1 MEKYEIDKSI
11 SVYMLQ
17 YMNHDVYKN
26 IVKLF
31 NIINDINNIPDLD
44 VTIDLSELE
53 SSIVSIITTEDELS
67 SNMNLNIKNI
77 IVEYI
82 STLLQGLGITII
94 KDDVN
99 FTSLVDILEGIYT
112 LYTLDNDNMEYMVSM
127 YDVSEDV
134 LEQDTILLFSN
145 LLSNYTTMSTLS
157 VYELIEN
164 VSTDIISNLVN
175 YYILKIEE
183 HTKELNKEIDTK
195 VNKLIKIV
203 PDVTETFYYKD
214 MMANGYTEQT
224 LQDSLDVLFNSINN
238 HGDNVAA
245 IIPEI
250 LITIYM
256 STDNSGDIIL
266 EFNNK
271 IDLTLADNLDD
282 SRINTIK
289 ELLTE
294 VATKLKAGV

>member
-44 VTIDLSELE
+44 VTIELSELE

-77 IVEYI
+77 IIKYV
-82 STLLQGLGITII
+82 STCLQDLGITII
-94 KDDVN
+94 KDDV
-99 FTSLVDILEGIYT
+99 TYTTLLDILEGIYT
-112 LYTLDNDNMEYMVSM
+112 LYTLDNDNMQYILTM

-157 VYELIEN
+157 IYELIDN

-175 YYILKIEE
+175 YCILKIEE
-183 HTKELNKEIDTK
+183 NTKELNKEIDVK
-195 VNKLIKIV
+195 VNKLIKV
-203 PDVTETFYYKD
+203 EPYVTETFYYKD

-224 LQDSLDVLFNSINN
+224 LQESLDTLFNSINK
-238 HGDNVAA
+238 HGDNVAG

-256 STDNSGDIIL
+256 STDNSGDIML

-271 IDLTLADNLDD
+271 IDLTLADNLNA

-289 ELLTE
+289 ELLSE
-294 VATKLKAGV
+294 VATKLKSGV

>member
-294 VATKLKAGV
+294 AATKLKAGV

>member
-17 YMNHDVYKN
+17 YMNQDVNKN

-31 NIINDINNIPDLD
+31 NIINDINNVPDLD
-44 VTIDLSELE
+44 ITLDLAELE
-53 SSIVSIITTEDELS
+53 SVIISIITTEDELS
-67 SNMNLNIKNI
+67 TNMNLNIKNN
-77 IVEYI
+77 IVEYV
-82 STLLQGLGITII
+82 SGFLQNLGITII
-94 KDDVN
+94 KDDIN
-99 FTSLVDILEGIYT
+99 YTSLVDILEGVYT
-112 LYTLDNDNMEYMVSM
+112 LYTLDIDNMQYMVSM
-127 YDVSEDV
+127 YDISEDV

-157 VYELIEN
+157 LYEIIDN
-164 VSTDIISNLVN
+164 VSTDIISNLVE

-183 HTKELNKEIDTK
+183 YTKELNKEIEVK
-195 VNKLIKIV
+195 VNKLIKV
-203 PDVTETFYYKD
+203 EPTVTETFYYKD
-214 MMANGYTEQT
+214 MMTNGYTEQT
-224 LQDSLDVLFNSINN
+224 LQDSLDTLFNSINN
-238 HGDNVAA
+238 HGDNIVF

-256 STDNSGDIIL
+256 STDNSGDIML

-271 IDLTLADNLDD
+271 IDLTLADNLDA

-289 ELLTE
+289 ELLSE
-294 VATKLKAGV
+294 VVTKLKAGV

>member
-11 SVYMLQ
+11 SMYMLQ
-17 YMNHDVYKN
+17 YMNQEVYKN

-77 IVEYI
+77 IIEYV
-82 STLLQGLGITII
+82 STCLQDLGITII
-94 KDDVN
+94 KDDV
-99 FTSLVDILEGIYT
+99 TYTTLLDILEGIYT
-112 LYTLDNDNMEYMVSM
+112 LYTLDNDNMRYIVTM

-157 VYELIEN
+157 IYELIDN

-175 YYILKIEE
+175 YCILKIEE
-183 HTKELNKEIDTK
+183 NTKELNKNIDVK
-195 VNKLIKIV
+195 VNKLIKV
-203 PDVTETFYYKD
+203 EPYVTETFYYKD

-224 LQDSLDVLFNSINN
+224 LQESLDTLFNSINK
-238 HGDNVAA
+238 HGDNVAG

-256 STDNSGDIIL
+256 STDNSGDIML

-271 IDLTLADNLDD
+271 IDLTLADNLDT

-289 ELLTE
+289 ELLIE
-294 VATKLKAGV
+294 VSTKLKAGV

>member
-11 SVYMLQ
+11 SMYMLQ
-17 YMNHDVYKN
+17 YMNQEVYKN

-77 IVEYI
+77 IIEYV
-82 STLLQGLGITII
+82 STCLQNLGITII
-94 KDDVN
+94 KDDVTY
-99 FTSLVDILEGIYT
+99 TSLLDILEGIYT
-112 LYTLDNDNMEYMVSM
+112 LYTLDNDNMQYIVTM

-145 LLSNYTTMSTLS
+145 LLSSYTTMSTLS
-157 VYELIEN
+157 IYELIDN

-175 YYILKIEE
+175 YCILKIEE
-183 HTKELNKEIDTK
+183 NTKELNKEIDIK
-195 VNKLIKIV
+195 VNKLIKAE
-203 PDVTETFYYKD
+203 PYVTETFYYKN

-224 LQDSLDVLFNSINN
+224 LQESLDTLFNSINK
-238 HGDNVAA
+238 HGDNVAG

-256 STDNSGDIIL
+256 STDNSGDIML

-271 IDLTLADNLDD
+271 IDLTLADNLDT

-289 ELLTE
+289 ELLIE
-294 VATKLKAGV
+294 VSTKLKVGV

>member
-17 YMNHDVYKN
+17 YMNQEVNKN

-31 NIINDINNIPDLD
+31 NIINDINNVPDLD
-44 VTIDLSELE
+44 ITLDLAELE
-53 SSIVSIITTEDELS
+53 SVIISIITTEDELS
-67 SNMNLNIKNI
+67 TNMNLNIKNA
-77 IVEYI
+77 IVEYV
-82 STLLQGLGITII
+82 SGFLQNLGITII
-94 KDDVN
+94 KDDIN
-99 FTSLVDILEGIYT
+99 YTSLVDILEGVHT
-112 LYTLDNDNMEYMVSM
+112 LYTLDIDNMRYMVSM
-127 YDVSEDV
+127 YDISEDV

-157 VYELIEN
+157 LYEIIDN
-164 VSTDIISNLVN
+164 VSTDIISNLVE
-175 YYILKIEE
+175 YYILKMEE
-183 HTKELNKEIDTK
+183 HTKELNKEIDVK
-195 VNKLIKIV
+195 VNKLIKV
-203 PDVTETFYYKD
+203 EPDVTETFYYKD

-224 LQDSLDVLFNSINN
+224 LQDSLDTLFNSINN
-238 HGDNVAA
+238 HGDNVAI

-256 STDNSGDIIL
+256 STDNSGDIML

-271 IDLTLADNLDD
+271 IDLTLADNLDA

-289 ELLTE
+289 ELLSE